1 MPHELPL
8 RFHPHSRA
16 RAARPRH
23 LDLVG
28 LGRAAATIAGALVL
42 IGCGAG
48 APLLH
53 PVHPLAPGKLAGSS
67 GVSAHFAPGE
77 AQRAI
82 DRTSQASVDER
93 AQDEQTAVDGALAQ
107 TLSAPGL
114 APWFAVRAGLV
125 EATEGGLSYTGR
137 RARADLRYVYALDSI
152 AFSAG
157 AGATGI
163 MPAIGADPPTQSC
176 ADPDYCPDPIVND
189 SYSEIP
195 GMDTGSTSG
204 WGLDLPLLVGW
215 RSDPGLFAFWTGLRA
230 RFEQIS
236 GEIRYETGAGPR
248 TAHADGDRWV
258 FQGVVGFSVGIK
270 PIWALFELS
279 PAYERLSGT
288 MNLDSGI
295 MGARLEGFSFSPA
308 VALMIAP

>member
-8 RFHPHSRA
+8 RFRPNHRALAAPARLRGRA
-16 RAARPRH
+16 R
-23 LDLVG
+23 LSNVSSL
-28 LGRAAATIAGALVL
+28 AGALAL
-42 IGCGAG
+42 LGCGAG

-67 GVSAHFAPGE
+67 GVSAHFAPPD

-82 DRTSQASVDER
+82 DRTSRASVDER
-93 AQDEQTAVDGALAQ
+93 AQDEQAAVDGALAQ

-114 APWFAVRAGLV
+114 APWFSIRAGLV
-125 EATEGGLSYTGR
+125 EAAEGGISYTGR
-137 RARADLRYVYALDSI
+137 RARADLRYAYVMDQT
-152 AFSAG
+152 AFSVG

-163 MPAIGADPPTQSC
+163 MPAIGADPPTQAC
-176 ADPDYCPDPIVND
+176 DDPELCPDPIVD
-189 SYSEIP
+189 DTHSEIP
-195 GMDTGSTSG
+195 GVDTGSTSG

-215 RSDPGLFAFWTGLRA
+215 RSDPGIVAFWTGVRA

-248 TAHADGDRWV
+248 TAHAEGDRWV

-279 PAYERLSGT
+279 PAYERLSGNV
-288 MNLDSGI
+288 NLESGV
-295 MGARLEGFSFSPA
+295 MGSRLEGFSFSPA
-308 VALMIAP
+308 IALMIAP